1 MPRIP
6 RLAAYAAVF
15 ALALSASA
23 CSEVQKTSTES
34 SDKVAGD
41 VVTTIGIGDKEIKE
55 GGTLTM
61 GLSADPDALDPT
73 TSSSLYTRYV
83 METVCQKLY
92 DIDADGGIVPML
104 ATALPE
110 LSEGG
115 LVATFPVKEGV
126 KFADGTPFDA
136 AAVVTTL
143 KRNLTKPDSSRASEL
158 GTLSEVEASGPYEV
172 RLTFKEPFSPLTASL
187 ADRAGMIMS
196 PTALKKLGD
205 DFADHPTCVGP
216 FKFVDRVPG
225 TSITVEKDPGYY
237 DAENVHL
244 DKIVY
249 RIMTDASIRAAN
261 LKSGDVQVA
270 DSLAPADMADLRK
283 DSELSMMQV
292 GSFGYQGVQI
302 NIGNQNGVGTPV
314 AQIDTPIAKSKDVRR
329 AFSMAVDR
337 EQLVQSVFHG
347 YYDPT
352 CSPIADSSEYAT
364 DASQACPDHDPAGAK
379 KLLEEAGVTTPL
391 KVTMQ
396 TSNTPSSLQFAQAL
410 QAQVKE
416 AGFDL
421 RIEPVEYTTLL
432 DNNDRGAFEAMQ
444 LGWSGRV
451 DPNGNTFNF
460 LTTGAGQN
468 TMGYSN
474 AEVDELLTDASSE
487 TDTAK
492 RADLYGKAIAQVQ
505 EDNPIVYLYR
515 QRNLTGLSKQIAGV
529 SVFSDGVVRISGAAY
544 LAE

>member
-6 RLAAYAAVF
+6 RLAAYAAAF

-34 SDKVAGD
+34 SDKIAGD

-55 GGTLTM
+55 GGTLTV

-158 GTLSEVEASGPYEV
+158 GTLSEVEAIGPYEV

-196 PTALKKLGD
+196 PTALKELGD
-205 DFADHPTCVGP
+205 NFADRPTCVGP

-352 CSPIADSSEYAT
+352 CSPIADSSEFAT
-364 DASQACPDHDPAGAK
+364 DASQACPEHDPAGAK

-391 KVTMQ
+391 EVTMQ

-410 QAQVKE
+410 QAQVE
-416 AGFDL
+416 AAGFDL

-544 LAE
+544 LAG

>member
-172 RLTFKEPFSPLTASL
+172 RLTFREPFSPLTASL

-196 PTALKKLGD
+196 PTALKDLGD
-205 DFADHPTCVGP
+205 NFADHPTCVGP

-270 DSLAPADMADLRK
+270 DSLAPTDMADLRK

-302 NIGNQNGVGTPV
+302 NIGNQNGVSTPV

-352 CSPIADSSEYAT
+352 CSPIADSSEFAT
-364 DASQACPDHDPAGAK
+364 DASQACPEHDLAGAK

-544 LAE
+544 LAG

>member
-172 RLTFKEPFSPLTASL
+172 RLRFKEPFSPLTASL

-196 PTALKKLGD
+196 PTALKELGD
-205 DFADHPTCVGP
+205 NFADHPTCVGP

-225 TSITVEKDPGYY
+225 TSITVEKDAGYY

-283 DSELSMMQV
+283 DSDLSMMQV

-352 CSPIADSSEYAT
+352 CSPIADSSEFAT
-364 DASQACPDHDPAGAK
+364 DASQACPEHDPAGAK

-410 QAQVKE
+410 QAQVE
-416 AGFDL
+416 AAGFDL

-474 AEVDELLTDASSE
+474 AEVDKLLTDAASE
-487 TDTAK
+487 TDTAE

-544 LAE
+544 LAG

>member
-187 ADRAGMIMS
+187 
-196 PTALKKLGD
+196 PT
-205 DFADHPTCVGP
+205 
-216 FKFVDRVPG
+216 VPG
-225 TSITVEKDPGYY
+225 
-237 DAENVHL
+237 
-244 DKIVY
+244 
-249 RIMTDASIRAAN
+249 
-261 LKSGDVQVA
+261 
-270 DSLAPADMADLRK
+270 
-283 DSELSMMQV
+283 
-292 GSFGYQGVQI
+292 
-302 NIGNQNGVGTPV
+302 
-314 AQIDTPIAKSKDVRR
+314 
-329 AFSMAVDR
+329 
-337 EQLVQSVFHG
+337 
-347 YYDPT
+347 
-352 CSPIADSSEYAT
+352 
-364 DASQACPDHDPAGAK
+364 
-379 KLLEEAGVTTPL
+379 
-391 KVTMQ
+391 
-396 TSNTPSSLQFAQAL
+396 
-410 QAQVKE
+410 
-416 AGFDL
+416 
-421 RIEPVEYTTLL
+421 
-432 DNNDRGAFEAMQ
+432 
-444 LGWSGRV
+444 
-451 DPNGNTFNF
+451 
-460 LTTGAGQN
+460 
-468 TMGYSN
+468 
-474 AEVDELLTDASSE
+474 
-487 TDTAK
+487 
-492 RADLYGKAIAQVQ
+492 
-505 EDNPIVYLYR
+505 
-515 QRNLTGLSKQIAGV
+515 
-529 SVFSDGVVRISGAAY
+529 
-544 LAE
+544 

>member
-1 MPRIP
+1 
-6 RLAAYAAVF
+6 
-15 ALALSASA
+15 
-23 CSEVQKTSTES
+23 
-34 SDKVAGD
+34 
-41 VVTTIGIGDKEIKE
+41 
-55 GGTLTM
+55 
-61 GLSADPDALDPT
+61 
-73 TSSSLYTRYV
+73 
-83 METVCQKLY
+83 
-92 DIDADGGIVPML
+92 
-104 ATALPE
+104 
-110 LSEGG
+110 
-115 LVATFPVKEGV
+115 
-126 KFADGTPFDA
+126 
-136 AAVVTTL
+136 
-143 KRNLTKPDSSRASEL
+143 
-158 GTLSEVEASGPYEV
+158 
-172 RLTFKEPFSPLTASL
+172 
-187 ADRAGMIMS
+187 
-196 PTALKKLGD
+196 
-205 DFADHPTCVGP
+205 
-216 FKFVDRVPG
+216 
-225 TSITVEKDPGYY
+225 
-237 DAENVHL
+237 
-244 DKIVY
+244 
-249 RIMTDASIRAAN
+249 TDASIRAAN

-314 AQIDTPIAKSKDVRR
+314 AQIDTQIAKSKDVRR

-352 CSPIADSSEYAT
+352 CSPIADSSEFAT
-364 DASQACPDHDPAGAK
+364 DASQACPEHDPAGAK

-544 LAE
+544 LAG

>member
-23 CSEVQKTSTES
+23 CSEVQKTSTQS
-34 SDKVAGD
+34 SDEVAGD

-158 GTLSEVEASGPYEV
+158 GTLSTVEASGPYEV
-172 RLTFKEPFSPLTASL
+172 RLRFKEPFSPLTASL

-196 PTALKKLGD
+196 PTALKKMGD
-205 DFADHPTCVGP
+205 NFADHPTCVGP

-314 AQIDTPIAKSKDVRR
+314 AQIDTPIAKSKAVRQ

-352 CSPIADSSEYAT
+352 CSPIADSSAFAT
-364 DASQACPDHDPAGAK
+364 DASQACPEHDPAGAK

-410 QAQVKE
+410 QAQVKA

-474 AEVDELLTDASSE
+474 AEVDKLLTDAASE
-487 TDTAK
+487 TDTAE
-492 RADLYGKAIAQVQ
+492 RADLYGKAIAQVH

-544 LAE
+544 LAG